1 MFKVGVGTATATLLL
16 LCNTGSSV
24 AQTIAQVQEV
34 DLVGTWNM
42 NVGHFNMQSSGEC
55 TIRTLTTDRRAFN
68 EPVRIDRSG
77 SDYSININQP
87 VSLVVSGNRISFV
100 ENLRNGSLRWEGTI
114 TKIVDSQSPV
124 TVISGIETC
133 NNQATLPFTMIRLD

>member
-1 MFKVGVGTATATLLL
+1 MFKVGVGTVTVVLLSIF
-16 LCNTGSSV
+16 GSGSA
-24 AQTIAQVQEV
+24 AQTIAQTQEV
-34 DLVGTWNM
+34 DLVGTWNV

-77 SDYSININQP
+77 SGYSININQP
-87 VSLVVSGNRISFV
+87 VSLSVSDNQMSFV

-114 TKIVDSQSPV
+114 NKIVDSQSPV
-124 TVISGIETC
+124 TVISGVEIC
-133 NNQATLPFTMIRLD
+133 NDQVTLPFTMIRLD